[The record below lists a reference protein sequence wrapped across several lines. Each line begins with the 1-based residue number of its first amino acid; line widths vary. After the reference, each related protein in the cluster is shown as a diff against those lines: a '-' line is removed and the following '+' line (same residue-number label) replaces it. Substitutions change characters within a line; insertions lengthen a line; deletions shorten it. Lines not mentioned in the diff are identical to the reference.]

1 MTDTSKTPVP
11 DRAEYDA
18 WFPSPHSL
26 ALYTAPRTDFDGLKF
41 GNPFPRGKHKVLM
54 IATDE
59 RYLQMRNGKLFSTG
73 NHPVETLLPMLHIHE
88 AGFDIDVATLS
99 GNPAKFEMWAM
110 PGEDEAVKGIFE
122 TYLPRLQKPLKLADV
137 LPTLQA
143 GESPYLGVLI
153 PGGHGAFNGIP
164 ESREVQQVLDWA
176 LQNDRH
182 IITLCHGPAAL
193 AASAIDRET
202 SAFPFRGYEL
212 CVFSD
217 ALDEGANID
226 IGYMPG
232 RLPWLV
238 AERLEKLGMKV
249 MNTGISGQVHKDRK
263 LLTGDSPLAANK
275 LGILA
280 ADELISAATKAG

>member
-26 ALYTAPRTDFDGLKF
+26 TLYTAPRTDFDGLKF
-41 GNPFPRGKHKVLM
+41 ATPIARGKYKVLM

-59 RYLQMRNGKLFSTG
+59 RYLQMRNGKFFSTG

-153 PGGHGAFNGIP
+153 PGGHGAINGIP
-164 ESREVQQVLDWA
+164 ESRKVQQVLDWA

-193 AASAIDRET
+193 AASAIDRDA

-212 CVFSD
+212 CVFPD

-280 ADELISAATKAG
+280 ADELIAAASRAG